1 MTGPTP
7 HEKSAKLN
15 KSVMLMICAS
25 GARSRS
31 GRLLPWSLAGRPPGS
46 FRHYGVATCIVL
58 PQQESTPGFGSAI
71 ESAKTDLV
79 YLVANSLA
87 TLSLGSS
94 RLGIL
99 HWPLQGEEICSWF
112 HLDLRQDIDDHRAI
126 VPPGTNRNHP
136 LGIHDPWI
144 RNPRRVWQ
152 AGSPS
157 VDPDLDLVSHQ
168 TWGVTAPTLVQGRWP
183 ASVHAR
189 AEGRRAAEGLQ
200 RAA

>member
-7 HEKSAKLN
+7 HEKSAKLD

-31 GRLLPWSLAGRPPGS
+31 GRLLPWSLAGRPRGS

-126 VPPGTNRNHP
+126 VPQARTRTTRWGFMIHGSGTRGVCDRLAAHLSTLISISCHTK
-136 LGIHDPWI
+136 LG
-144 RNPRRVWQ
+144 V
-152 AGSPS
+152 
-157 VDPDLDLVSHQ
+157 
-168 TWGVTAPTLVQGRWP
+168 
-183 ASVHAR
+183 
-189 AEGRRAAEGLQ
+189 
-200 RAA
+200 